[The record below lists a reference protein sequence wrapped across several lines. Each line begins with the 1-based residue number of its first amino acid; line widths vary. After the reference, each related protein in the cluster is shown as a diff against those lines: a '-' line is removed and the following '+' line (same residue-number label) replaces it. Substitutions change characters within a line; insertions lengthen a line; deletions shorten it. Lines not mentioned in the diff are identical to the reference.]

1 MGYTYSLEEILVEL
15 SNKLPDG
22 ALTIPE
28 PTYNWGYGNANP
40 DVGKIEEVRK
50 KLKVCFEKAKK
61 CSAALKR

>member
-1 MGYTYSLEEILVEL
+1 MVKYRLSAGDAIGKNIVGYTYSLEEILVEL

-50 KLKVCFEKAKK
+50 N
-61 CSAALKR
+61 